1 MMIIMRHNNGFSL
14 IETLIA
20 IVIASLSVLALLQA
34 TSNAS
39 RKSFESISN
48 FDGSV
53 MMGLMA
59 QMTTTDNRD
68 TTLYAN
74 EVVATHYTLDN
85 DEIIESLKNYSYT
98 QVIPK
103 TDMLIPA
110 ASIEISSA
118 PQLTYQK
125 MILKN
130 ASAAQSFYSIG
141 SFTQ

>member
-1 MMIIMRHNNGFSL
+1 MRHNDGFSL

-39 RKSFESISN
+39 RKSFESIDN
-48 FDGSV
+48 FDDSA

-74 EVVATHYTLDN
+74 EIVSARYTLDN

-98 QVIPK
+98 QVVPK
-103 TDMLIPA
+103 TDILIPA
-110 ASIEISSA
+110 TSIEISNT

-130 ASAAQSFYSIG
+130 ASVAQSFYSIG
-141 SFTQ
+141 SYTQ